1 MGNKLDYEP
10 PGKCSMLR
18 SGGKTGELK
27 EVGSVMRAY
36 HKRERILSVFSLAP
50 GSVY

>member
-1 MGNKLDYEP
+1 MGNKLHYEP

-18 SGGKTGELK
+18 SGGTGKPE
-27 EVGSVMRAY
+27 EVKSVMKAY
-36 HKRERILSVFSLAP
+36 HKRERILSVFALAP

>member
-1 MGNKLDYEP
+1 MGKKLHYEP

-18 SGGKTGELK
+18 SGGGTGELK
-27 EVGSVMRAY
+27 EVRSAMRAY
-36 HKRERILSVFSLAP
+36 HKRERILSAFSLAP